1 MEFFGRGV
9 LWVNWEIKNTPEEN
23 FNDPFVDWGEEEEE
37 GSDMETESRK
47 MQDLGS
53 GTDSHAMGYSGGSC
67 DTNTNCLI
75 FQQILSAGHS

>member
-1 MEFFGRGV
+1 
-9 LWVNWEIKNTPEEN
+9 
-23 FNDPFVDWGEEEEE
+23 
-37 GSDMETESRK
+37 METESRK

-75 FQQILSAGHS
+75 FQQIEAPDTVSWCLTPSPVMTGANSPFFTITQINKSL